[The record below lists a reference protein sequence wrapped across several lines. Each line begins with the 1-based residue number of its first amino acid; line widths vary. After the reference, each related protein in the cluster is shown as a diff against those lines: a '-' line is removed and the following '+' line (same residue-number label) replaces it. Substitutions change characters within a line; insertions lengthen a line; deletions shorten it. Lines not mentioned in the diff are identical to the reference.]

1 MVSDSI
7 RIVRLNARPALSPDY
22 RSARAGRVVAR
33 SASARSAAVSRPLPR
48 RLRRPT
54 LVVVGC
60 GDVGLRLIA
69 QRVGQPNRLRIIA
82 TARRPEQLAAIRAA
96 GAIALACDL
105 DDRRS
110 VSRLSALSRW
120 MVHLAPPPAEGTD
133 DRRTRWL
140 TAACSKGT
148 TAWAAAR
155 LSYVSTT
162 GVYGDCAGA
171 QIDETRPLQPSNPRA
186 ARRVA
191 AEQTLRAYGSRT
203 GTRVTLLRAPGIY
216 AQDRLPLERLRQGQP
231 ALLAAEDV
239 YTNHIHADDL
249 AHAAW
254 LALFRARGGRS
265 FNICDDTDLRMGDYF
280 DVVADATGLPR
291 PPRMSRAEVAAR
303 VSPMMLSFMRDSRRI
318 SNTRMKRELRL
329 RLQVAD
335 VHALLALL

>member
-1 MVSDSI
+1 MAA
-7 RIVRLNARPALSPDY
+7 NAASV
-22 RSARAGRVVAR
+22 RSAP
-33 SASARSAAVSRPLPR
+33 VSRALPR

-54 LVVVGC
+54 LLVVGC

-69 QRVGQPNRLRIIA
+69 QRAGQPNRLRIIA

-96 GAIALACDL
+96 GAVALACDL

-110 VSRLSALSRW
+110 VSRLSGLSRW
-120 MVHLAPPPAEGTD
+120 MVHLAPPPAEGTG
-133 DRRTRWL
+133 DRRSRWL
-140 TAACSKGT
+140 TAACASG
-148 TAWAAAR
+148 AAAGASAR

-162 GVYGDCAGA
+162 GVYGDCAGKH
-171 QIDETRPLQPSNPRA
+171 INETRPLQPSNPRA

-191 AEQTLRAYGSRT
+191 AEQTLRAFGRRT
-203 GTRVTLLRAPGIY
+203 ATRVTLLRAPGIY
-216 AQDRLPLERLRQGQP
+216 AQDRLPLERLRQRQP
-231 ALLAAEDV
+231 ALLPADDV

-265 FNICDDTDLRMGDYF
+265 FNVCDDTDLLMGDYF

-291 PPRMSRAEVAAR
+291 PPRMTRAEVAAR

-329 RLQVAD
+329 RLRVAD
-335 VHALLALL
+335 VHALVALL